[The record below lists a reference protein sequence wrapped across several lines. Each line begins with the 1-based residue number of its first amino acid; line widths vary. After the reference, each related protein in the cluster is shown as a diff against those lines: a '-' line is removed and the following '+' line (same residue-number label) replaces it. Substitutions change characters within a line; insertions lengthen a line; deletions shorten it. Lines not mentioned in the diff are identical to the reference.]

1 MQIQRLEWA
10 FKQREIPPEALLQ
23 NQEQLALLRAEREAV
38 KDRHSRLLL
47 EHHQAF
53 HPIWGQ
59 LLKTGYQNSRY
70 GHQIDRFACLYT
82 SHVSA
87 GGVECWR
94 RGAASCWWRCMYG
107 SSFF

>member
-1 MQIQRLEWA
+1 
-10 FKQREIPPEALLQ
+10 
-23 NQEQLALLRAEREAV
+23 V

-82 SHVSA
+82 SHVSVPVLICA
-87 GGVECWR
+87 CVCAWEPV
-94 RGAASCWWRCMYG
+94 RGKNLVCHCIYALACEGEGHGRND
-107 SSFF
+107 